1 MVVSLVPGF
10 ATMQR
15 RQVLEWFEPGELEVC
30 PRCFNAHGMTTPL
43 RFSFICFGCGYIRW
57 TGGETT
63 VAEVQGREAT
73 EPTPFE
79 ASS

>member
-1 MVVSLVPGF
+1 
-10 ATMQR
+10 
-15 RQVLEWFEPGELEVC
+15 
-30 PRCFNAHGMTTPL
+30 MTTPL
-43 RFSFICFGCGYIRW
+43 GFSFICFGCGYIRW